1 MASQFIVFFV
11 MAVTYLKTT
20 FKERRSRTMQNQVK
34 VKEWVDMFR
43 EIGLDEET
51 MKKWHR
57 TFESRHPEAH
67 QSFLEWL
74 GLPAVEVEEIRAN
87 SR

>member
-1 MASQFIVFFV
+1 
-11 MAVTYLKTT
+11 
-20 FKERRSRTMQNQVK
+20 MQNQVK
-34 VKEWVDMFR
+34 VEEWKAMFT
-43 EIGLDEET
+43 EIGLDEAT
-51 MKKWHR
+51 MMKWHR

-74 GLPAVEVEEIRAN
+74 GLPAEKIRSIRAQ